1 MGRMEEPSIVVWGD
15 GFPPEH
21 WQHSHSTDH
30 RHLFENK
37 SVVYLQFH
45 HLLKEEAS
53 FHTNEMGVF
62 VLT

>member
-1 MGRMEEPSIVVWGD
+1 MTFLGSHNYTGVERGIQIKYLHIV
-15 GFPPEH
+15 H
-21 WQHSHSTDH
+21 H